1 MKRNSSPFLEER
13 EKMRSPNA
21 ALPPLLPLLLLLA
34 SLSPAA
40 AQPSNASV
48 LVIAP
53 EDPAFYYS
61 PYQWSVAPGA
71 ATTVNTGAYAR
82 LLFAGAQPA
91 LLFDTSSMV
100 DTASQVYWR
109 IDEGPLTKVTLTR
122 YAPQPPNS
130 PMPARALR
138 GGAAGPNGTISVLE
152 ASYGVN
158 CNAALKGDMTAS
170 VGAFCNGTDPCSFQ
184 VCNCD
189 NNQCAPG
196 APPCVQD
203 PAQGCAKDFSV
214 TWRCTADAPG
224 YNRSA
229 FIAAPA
235 DNDAAALYCGPP
247 PPPPPPAPPLVVPV
261 TIPPNNELGGVPYHT
276 LEVIVKSTTEN
287 GNRWLAGQ
295 QSVRVVFRGLQLA
308 VPSGPNSSIPTPAVA
323 AWLPAAA
330 NIVRLRAPMAAP

>member
-1 MKRNSSPFLEER
+1 M
-13 EKMRSPNA
+13 KMRSPNA
-21 ALPPLLPLLLLLA
+21 LNARAASAAAALQPPLLLLLLA

-48 LVIAP
+48 LVIAAD
-53 EDPAFYYS
+53 DPAFYYS
-61 PYQWSVAPGA
+61 PYAWSVAPGA
-71 ATTVNTGAYAR
+71 ATTVNTGAYVR
-82 LLFAGAQPA
+82 VLFAGAQPA

-122 YAPQPPNS
+122 YAPKPPNS
-130 PMPARALR
+130 PMPAHALR

-152 ASYGVN
+152 GSYGVN

-184 VCNCD
+184 VCNCE

-203 PAQGCAKDFSV
+203 PAPGCAKDFSV

-229 FIAAPA
+229 IIAAPA

-308 VPSGPNSSIPTPAVA
+308 VPSGPNSSIPTPAAA

-330 NIVRLRAPMAAP
+330 NIVRLQAPTAAP